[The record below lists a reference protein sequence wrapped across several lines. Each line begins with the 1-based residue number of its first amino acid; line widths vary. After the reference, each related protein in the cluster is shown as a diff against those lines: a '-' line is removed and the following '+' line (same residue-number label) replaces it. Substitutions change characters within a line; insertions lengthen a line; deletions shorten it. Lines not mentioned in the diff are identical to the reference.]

1 MCSSAFFQEA
11 IYHEVAILGIPLL
24 YEQKMNAELIK
35 KHNLGVVVDFSELN
49 EQSFSDALVRLQQSQ
64 RTIQKSVTSLAHRVK
79 DSRTTPLQV
88 TRGGHQGAGRRV
100 VVRVRHSP
108 QRGQPAAVGLQ
119 APLPSAGQMVA
130 EVRPTTVLCQVYFTT
145 KVTDTLFA
153 CFVSTQIA

>member
-49 EQSFSDALVRLQQSQ
+49 EQNFSDALVRLQRSQ

-88 TRGGHQGAGRRV
+88 TRV
-100 VVRVRHSP
+100 V
-108 QRGQPAAVGLQ
+108 
-119 APLPSAGQMVA
+119 
-130 EVRPTTVLCQVYFTT
+130 T
-145 KVTDTLFA
+145 KVQDAVWWCEYVIRHKGGNQLQSDYRHLSLVQVRWLQKYAQQLYCAKCTL
-153 CFVSTQIA
+153 QRK